1 MIQKSVFISEN
12 GNKELFFAAESTPAK
27 NFQWEAKALL
37 EEYEIFLKENGC
49 SEESEFL
56 LRFHVSDIANQGH
69 FLRELVK
76 GRRSFISFIGQ
87 APVSRARIA
96 LEAWHIQP
104 MKKEVI
110 APGTVKIFWQNY
122 SALLFQKEMTFPD
135 SFTQMKEEFLSLQN
149 TLKEHDL
156 NVEENTLRTW
166 IYCKDVDNNYAGL
179 VKARNDFFDTIHLTK
194 ENHFITSTG
203 IAGECEDPSRLV
215 RMDSLSWSGLQKEQ
229 IRHLYA
235 LKNLSSTSLYGVRFE
250 RGTRL
255 TFGDRSHYYI
265 SGTASIDKEGKVLFL
280 YDVEK
285 QTERVMENISALMEE
300 GGGSLADLKL
310 ATVYVRDP
318 ADGEIVKKVM
328 EKYAGKLLPCVILKA
343 PVCRPAW
350 LVEIEC
356 IGINDKKDVFPCL
369 V

>member
-1 MIQKSVFISEN
+1 MIRKSVFISET
-12 GNKELFFAAESTPAK
+12 GGKELFFASESIPAK
-27 NFQWEAKALL
+27 NFQCEAQALI
-37 EEYEIFLKENGC
+37 EEYETFLKENGC
-49 SEESEFL
+49 SQESEFL
-56 LRFHVSDIANQGH
+56 LRFHVSDIANQGSI
-69 FLRELVK
+69 LRELVK
-76 GRRSFISFIGQ
+76 GRNSFISITGQ
-87 APVSRARIA
+87 APVSYARIA
-96 LEAWHIQP
+96 LEAWHILP
-104 MKKEVI
+104 MKKEVL
-110 APGTVKIFWQNY
+110 APGTVKISWQNY
-122 SALLFQKEMTFPD
+122 SAILYQKEMTFPD
-135 SFTQMKEEFLSLQN
+135 SYTQMKEEFLSLQN
-149 TLKEHDL
+149 TLKEQGL
-156 NVEENTLRTW
+156 CVEENTLRTW

-179 VKARNDFFDTIHLTK
+179 VKARNDFFDTVNLTK

-215 RMDSLSWSGLQKEQ
+215 RMDSLSYSGLKKEQ
-229 IRHLYA
+229 IRHLFA
-235 LKNLSSTSLYGVRFE
+235 LENLSSTALYGVRFE
-250 RGTRL
+250 RGTRI

-280 YDVEK
+280 CDVEK

-328 EKYAGKLLPCVILKA
+328 KKYVKETLPFVILKA

-356 IGINDKKDVFPCL
+356 IGINGRKGDFAFL
-369 V
+369 A